1 MHVIHTM
8 GITAKWRTFHFMAID
23 DEHSDDLETNI
34 PTGEDG
40 DPGAQGSDIPDP
52 ILDIANQ
59 PAEDMVPPPEASFK
73 ANPQDSTENN
83 AATPEYR
90 TLPHN
95 IEAEKALLGAIFT
108 DNRAYE
114 RVSEFLRAEHFSIA
128 EHGKIFDAIQTLLE
142 KGQMANP
149 VTLAGFFEGNDD
161 LVAMGGK
168 VYLAELAASAVTII
182 NTGEY
187 GRIVYDLY
195 MKRELIE
202 LGTTMVNQAFD
213 QGTQDTATSQ
223 IEKSEQYLYDLA
235 TQGDIEGGFQDFRS
249 AVLEAINM
257 AEHAHKRDGAL
268 AGVSTGMNDLDTI
281 LGGLH
286 SSDLLILAGRPS
298 MGKTALVTNIAYNA
312 AYSYHKSAGEEGAVV
327 GFFSLE
333 MSSEQLAAR
342 ILSEQVEVSS
352 NKMRKGEL
360 DNNEF
365 TKLVVASQELHRIP
379 MFIDDTPALTVSAL
393 RTRARRL
400 KRQHNLGLIVVDYLQ
415 LISPPPGKSDGRV
428 NEVSE
433 ITRGLKT
440 LAKELNVPVI
450 ALSQL
455 SRAVESRDPP
465 RPQLA
470 DLRESGSIEQDADVV
485 MFIYREEYYM
495 ERKKPSRRM
504 DEDESKYFDRE
515 ARWQEA
521 LEAVRATADVIIAK
535 QRHGP
540 IGDVKLAFIGEFT
553 RFADLDSHHPSYN
566 GP

>member
-1 MHVIHTM
+1 M
-8 GITAKWRTFHFMAID
+8 
-23 DEHSDDLETNI
+23 
-34 PTGEDG
+34 
-40 DPGAQGSDIPDP
+40 
-52 ILDIANQ
+52 
-59 PAEDMVPPPEASFK
+59 
-73 ANPQDSTENN
+73 STENDN
-83 AATPEYR
+83 NNPSDEPPAHDDIPYGDDMGGFEPMMPGEDFAPLPNGADVNIDAAAPLAPKVVVDNTKTLDMPAFRTP
-90 TLPHN
+90 PHN

-114 RVSEFLRAEHFSIA
+114 RVSEFLRAEHFA
-128 EHGKIFDAIQTLLE
+128 VPEHGKIFDAAQRLME
-142 KGQMANP
+142 KGQIANP
-149 VTLAGFFEGNDD
+149 VTLAGFFEGNDE

-182 NTGEY
+182 NAGEY
-187 GRIVYDLY
+187 GRIIYDLH
-195 MKRELIE
+195 MKRELIH
-202 LGTTMVNQAFD
+202 LGTDMVNEAFD
-213 QGTQDTATSQ
+213 QGTQETATEQ
-223 IEKSEQYLYDLA
+223 IERSEQQLYDLA
-235 TQGDIEGGFQDFRS
+235 TQGDSEGGFQDFRT
-249 AVLEAINM
+249 AVLEAVHM
-257 AEHAHKRDGAL
+257 AEAAHKRDGAL
-268 AGVSTGMNDLDTI
+268 AGVTTGLKDLDQM

-286 SSDLLILAGRPS
+286 NSDLLILAGRPS

-312 AYSYHKSAGEEGAVV
+312 AYSYLKSGGEEGAVV
-327 GFFSLE
+327 GFYSLE

-352 NKMRKGEL
+352 SKMRKGEL
-360 DNNEF
+360 ANDEF
-365 TKLVVASQELHRIP
+365 TRLVVASQELHRIP
-379 MFIDDTPALTVSAL
+379 LFIDDTPALTVSAL

-455 SRAVESRDPP
+455 SRTVESRDPP

-504 DEDESKYFDRE
+504 DEDEAKFLDRE
-515 ARWQEA
+515 ARWQDS
-521 LEAVRATADVIIAK
+521 LESVKNIGDVIVAK

-540 IGDVKLAFIGEFT
+540 IGDIKLAFRGEFT
-553 RFADLDSHHPSYN
+553 RFSDLDQHHHAYE
-566 GP
+566 GPGS

>member
-1 MHVIHTM
+1 MT
-8 GITAKWRTFHFMAID
+8 ID
-23 DEHSDDLETNI
+23 DDI
-34 PTGEDG
+34 PPIEDG
-40 DPGAQGSDIPDP
+40 DPGAQISDAGPVDDDP
-52 ILDIANQ
+52 QELDAVEAPTPSVEPIDPVAQ
-59 PAEDMVPPPEASFK
+59 AEPAASRAKSSGTTQEAL
-73 ANPQDSTENN
+73 PT
-83 AATPEYR
+83 YR

-95 IEAEKALLGAIFT
+95 VEAEKALLGAIFS

-114 RVSEFLRAEHFSIA
+114 RVSEFLRAEHFSIP
-128 EHGKIFDAIQTLLE
+128 EHGKIFDAIQLLLE
-142 KGQMANP
+142 KGQIANP

-195 MKRELIE
+195 LKRELIQ
-202 LGTTMVNQAFD
+202 LGTDMVNDSFD
-213 QGTQDTATSQ
+213 QGNQSTANNL
-223 IEKSEQYLYDLA
+223 IESSEQHLYDLA
-235 TQGDIEGGFQDFRS
+235 TQGDIEGGFQDFRT
-249 AVLEAINM
+249 AVLEAVSM
-257 AEHAHKRDGAL
+257 AERAHKRDGAL
-268 AGVSTGMNDLDTI
+268 AGVSTGMTDLDQI

-286 SSDLLILAGRPS
+286 PSDLLILAGRPS

-312 AYSYHKSAGEEGAVV
+312 AYSYHKTGGDEGAVV

-360 DNNEF
+360 ANDEF
-365 TKLVVASQELHRIP
+365 TRLVVASQELHRIP

-440 LAKELNVPVI
+440 LAKELNIPVI

-504 DEDESKYFDRE
+504 DEDESKYLDRE
-515 ARWQEA
+515 ARWQES
-521 LEAVRATADVIIAK
+521 LESVRATADVIVAK

-553 RFADLDSHHPSYN
+553 RFADLDRHHPAYE

>member
-1 MHVIHTM
+1 MT
-8 GITAKWRTFHFMAID
+8 ID
-23 DEHSDDLETNI
+23 DDI
-34 PTGEDG
+34 PPIEDG
-40 DPGAQGSDIPDP
+40 DPGAQISDAGPVDDEPQEFDAVEAPTPSVEPIDP
-52 ILDIANQ
+52 VAQ
-59 PAEDMVPPPEASFK
+59 PEPAAPRAKSSGTTQEAL
-73 ANPQDSTENN
+73 PT
-83 AATPEYR
+83 YR

-95 IEAEKALLGAIFT
+95 VEAEKALLGAIFS

-114 RVSEFLRAEHFSIA
+114 RVSEFLRAEHFSIP
-128 EHGKIFDAIQTLLE
+128 EHGKIFDAIQLLLE
-142 KGQMANP
+142 KGQIANP

-195 MKRELIE
+195 LKRELIQ
-202 LGTTMVNQAFD
+202 LGTDMVNDSFD
-213 QGTQDTATSQ
+213 QGNQSTANNL
-223 IEKSEQYLYDLA
+223 IESSEQHLYDLA
-235 TQGDIEGGFQDFRS
+235 TQGDIEGGFQDFRT
-249 AVLEAINM
+249 AVLEAVSM
-257 AEHAHKRDGAL
+257 AERAHKRDGAL
-268 AGVSTGMNDLDTI
+268 AGVSTGMTDLDQI

-286 SSDLLILAGRPS
+286 PSDLLILAGRPS

-312 AYSYHKSAGEEGAVV
+312 AYSYHKTAGDEGAVV

-360 DNNEF
+360 ANDEF
-365 TKLVVASQELHRIP
+365 TRLVVASQELHRIP

-440 LAKELNVPVI
+440 LAKELNIPVI

-504 DEDESKYFDRE
+504 DEDESKYLDRE
-515 ARWQEA
+515 ARWQES
-521 LEAVRATADVIIAK
+521 LESVRATADVIVAK

-553 RFADLDSHHPSYN
+553 RFADLDRHHPAYE

>member
-1 MHVIHTM
+1 MSEN
-8 GITAKWRTFHFMAID
+8 D
-23 DEHSDDLETNI
+23 NI
-34 PTGEDG
+34 IPMEAG
-40 DPGAQGSDIPDP
+40 DPGHMGSDYDPADAPGAPDAP
-52 ILDIANQ
+52 DAN
-59 PAEDMVPPPEASFK
+59 AGAAKSGGDAASG
-73 ANPQDSTENN
+73 A
-83 AATPEYR
+83 YR

-95 IEAEKALLGAIFT
+95 IEAEKALLGALLA

-114 RVSEFLRAEHFSIA
+114 RVSEFLRPEHFAIPA
-128 EHGKIFDAIQTLLE
+128 HGKIYEAIVKLAENNQI
-142 KGQMANP
+142 ANP
-149 VTLAGFFEGNDD
+149 VTLKGFFEGNEELAALGGSAY
-161 LVAMGGK
+161 LV
-168 VYLAELAASAVTII
+168 EIAASAVTII

-187 GRIVYDLY
+187 GRIIYDLHL
-195 MKRELIE
+195 KRELIH
-202 LGTTMVNQAFD
+202 LGQDMVNDAYD
-213 QGTQDTATSQ
+213 MASQDVATKQ
-223 IEKSEQYLYDLA
+223 IEKAEQHLYDLA
-235 TQGDIEGGFQDFRS
+235 TQGDYEGGFLDFRT
-249 AVLEAINM
+249 AVLEAVHM
-257 AEHAHKRDGAL
+257 AEAAHKREGAL
-268 AGVSTGMNDLDTI
+268 AGVTTGLKDLDKM

-286 SSDLLILAGRPS
+286 NSDLLILAGRPS

-312 AYSYHKSAGEEGAVV
+312 AYSYFKSEGEEGATV

-333 MSSEQLAAR
+333 MSAEQLAAR
-342 ILSEQVEVSS
+342 ILSEQVEISS
-352 NKMRKGEL
+352 DKMRKGEL
-360 DNNEF
+360 ANDEF
-365 TKLVVASQELHRIP
+365 TRLVVASQELHRIP
-379 MFIDDTPALTVSAL
+379 LFIDDTPALTVSAL

-415 LISPPPGKSDGRV
+415 LISPPPGRSDGRV

-455 SRAVESRDPP
+455 SRAVEQRDPP

-504 DEDESKYFDRE
+504 DEDEGKYLDRE
-515 ARWQEA
+515 ARWQDS
-521 LEAVRATADVIIAK
+521 LDAVRNTADVIVAK

-553 RFADLDSHHPSYN
+553 RFADLDTAHSGYD